1 MMSWRLAAVLGAALS
16 LLGCD
21 SKTRQCNRLIGVINK
36 EQEPLK
42 KEPPKLDDPGS
53 LRTFGDTLDGVAKQV
68 STVELKD
75 EELGGFRDNYAK
87 MAKDLA
93 KVARDMANAVEA
105 KDVAKQS
112 ESGKTMSTFE
122 GRENELVGGLNG
134 YCQSR

>member
-1 MMSWRLAAVLGAALS
+1 MVSWRLDAVLYAALCALC

-42 KEPPKLDDPGS
+42 KDPPKLDDPAS
-53 LRTFGDTLDGVAKQV
+53 LRGFADTLDGVAKQV
-68 STVELKD
+68 TAVEVKD
-75 EELGGFRDNYAK
+75 EQLGIYRDDYAK

-105 KDVAKQS
+105 KDVTKQS

-122 GRENELVGGLNG
+122 
-134 YCQSR
+134 